1 MSRFRHNFR
10 VFEVAQTMSKVQF
23 EVVLVTIPD
32 VGTDR
37 RRQDRISTGQPM
49 GRLRLIVD
57 LAQVDHFPV
66 GKKFAVAIEALES
79 EEAHEV

>member
-1 MSRFRHNFR
+1 MSKFRHSFR

-23 EVVLVTIPD
+23 EVVLITIPD
-32 VGTDR
+32 GRADR
-37 RRQDRISTGQPM
+37 HRQDRISTGQPM

-57 LAQVDHFPV
+57 LAQVDHFPI
-66 GKKFAVAIEALES
+66 GKKFEVAIEALES